1 MGSMG
6 MLRAEAVGFAFP
18 QAGHGLAPVSLQVEP
33 GQTLFIS
40 GASGCGKSTL
50 ARCLSGLIPHLYH
63 GNYRGRVWLDG
74 LQADRAPLWALSEQ
88 VGLVFQNPAAQML
101 ATTVEEEILF
111 GLENLGLEESE
122 AKLRLEQA
130 LHDFELDALRRRS
143 PQTLSGGE
151 QQKLALA
158 ALTARRPP
166 FLVLDEPLSM
176 LDTTAA
182 RDFIAALNQHIKAGT
197 GVVVCEHRQE
207 SLQGLPNLQ
216 QLELDGKTG
225 TTSTNEP
232 ENWPAGEA
240 ADWSLE
246 VNDLAVRRS
255 GRLVLNRLSFA
266 IPGGKLAALV
276 GRNGAGK
283 TTLLRALAGLQPFAG
298 QIQIREGSRTT
309 APDFGLVFQN
319 ADLQLFNA
327 TVKQEILF
335 RIDKPDLKLYATLI
349 QALDLEEYQQTP
361 PLLLS
366 EGEKRR
372 VALATV
378 LMRQARHGV
387 LLDEPA
393 LGQDALHKQQLVR
406 TLRQITHA
414 GQFVIYSTHD
424 IELAMQADL
433 LFLLHP
439 EGIITGGPPAQVL
452 ADRAAWQKLGLLIP
466 EWLEP

>member
-1 MGSMG
+1 ME
-6 MLRAEAVGFAFP
+6 MLRAEAVSFTFP

-33 GQTLFIS
+33 GQVLFIR
-40 GASGCGKSTL
+40 GFSGCGKSTL

-63 GNYRGRVWLDG
+63 GAYRGQVWLDG
-74 LQADRAPLWALSEQ
+74 LRADQAPLWELSEKA
-88 VGLVFQNPAAQML
+88 GLVFQNPAAQML
-101 ATTVEEEILF
+101 AATVEEEILF
-111 GLENLGLEESE
+111 GLENLGLGQNQ
-122 AKLRLEQA
+122 AQARLEEA
-130 LHDFELDALRRRS
+130 LHSFGLEALRRRS
-143 PQTLSGGE
+143 PHSLSGGE

-182 RDFIAALNQHIKAGT
+182 HDFIQSLKAQIHAGT

-207 SLQGLPNLQ
+207 YMHALPNLR
-216 QLELDGKTG
+216 QLELDGKTQ
-225 TTSTNEP
+225 TPSLDDP
-232 ENWPAGEA
+232 ISWPVRTGAAGR
-240 ADWSLE
+240 LE
-246 VNDLAVRRS
+246 VTDLSVNRG
-255 GRLVLNRLSFA
+255 GRMILDRLSFTV
-266 IPGGKLAALV
+266 PGGKLAALV

-283 TTLLRALAGLQPFAG
+283 TTLLRALAGLQPFSGAIRIDENG
-298 QIQIREGSRTT
+298 Q
-309 APDFGLVFQN
+309 AVKPDFGLVFQN

-327 TVKQEILF
+327 SVKQEILF
-335 RIDKPDLKLYATLI
+335 RIEQPDFELYAGLVR
-349 QALDLEEYQQTP
+349 ALDLEQYEQTP

-372 VALATV
+372 VALASV

-406 TLRQITHA
+406 TLRWIA
-414 GQFVIYSTHD
+414 GTGHFVIYSTHD
-424 IELAMQADL
+424 IELAAQADL

-439 EGIITGGPPAQVL
+439 EGIISSGPPEQVL
-452 ADRAAWQKLGLLIP
+452 ADRDAWQKLGLLIP
-466 EWLEP
+466 EWIQR